1 MSDPAASSFSPP
13 VVAALVAAAVA
24 VLAWP
29 VNDWLNRRRARALRA
44 ERVADVQRALLA
56 EIRAHVATLEKQ
68 RPRDEAA
75 REAAA
80 TKLTMGDHT
89 LTPPHDA
96 NERIFCAIMAEVHI
110 LPGWAIDPVVR
121 YYGLLAAQ
129 RALAQDIRAHLADRP
144 DSTISMFQHYLTR
157 NDEILKTG
165 REAMRILTASLE
177 GGKDA
182 VAALKAALEKQ
193 ENARILAT
201 LQGELDQL
209 RAGLSK
215 RSSNPRGR

>member
-1 MSDPAASSFSPP
+1 MTDGAASSISPS
-13 VVAALVAAAVA
+13 VTAALVAAAVA

-29 VNDWLNRRRARALRA
+29 VNDWLNRRRARELRA
-44 ERVADVQRALLA
+44 ERVDDVQRALLA
-56 EIRAHVATLEKQ
+56 EIRAHVAALEGQ

-80 TKLTMGDHT
+80 TRLTMGDHT

-215 RSSNPRGR
+215 RPSNPRGR

>member
-68 RPRDEAA
+68 RPRDDVM

-96 NERIFCAIMAEVHI
+96 NERIFCAIMAEVHV

-144 DSTISMFQHYLTR
+144 DSAISMFQHYLTR
-157 NDEILKTG
+157 NDEILRTG
-165 REAMRILTASLE
+165 REAMLILTASLE
-177 GGKDA
+177 GGEDA
-182 VAALKAALEKQ
+182 VKALKAALEKQ
-193 ENARILAT
+193 KNAQILSA
-201 LQGELDQL
+201 LPGELDQL
-209 RAGLSK
+209 RARLNK